1 MTGLTKAYLAELGAG
16 ESTDEVGGTQVPV
29 QFNPGSLR
37 VQIANRS
44 AGGQQAGAQARQRAG
59 TGEMQVSFDLVF
71 DTADEAPQGSPAR
84 SVNVLDKTKAVERF
98 VRPRGPGA
106 GQESPPRVAFVWG
119 GFQVQ
124 GIMES
129 ANIDLDFFD
138 AEGVPLRAK
147 VAVTIKGQDPSYRYT
162 PASGQA
168 GGSTRNPS
176 GQRPPTRDR
185 DLPPGAPGTSGSG
198 AAAQRV
204 VQALPGESL
213 AQLAARNGLSPQDWR
228 LLGQGIG
235 QAVQQGLGGG
245 APAGLTAPQGIG
257 QAVHQAL
264 REVAVPPASA
274 GGASGRS
281 AQGRD
286 PARTTAGLPLTTTAP
301 RRSADG
307 PTRQGQALAQQ
318 GGLGAVI
325 DQQRHSGHQSQAGQR
340 LGAFGLDGTATAD
353 VSDRPWAQGVPMRP
367 RIGSGDTA
375 AGPRAQRPAGQAPA
389 SAFARGSAAASA
401 TPTTTPPAR
410 RSACGCGSRRR

>member
-16 ESTDEVGGTQVPV
+16 ESTEEVGGTQVPV

-37 VQIANRS
+37 VQVANRS

-71 DTADEAPQGSPAR
+71 DTADEAPEGNPAR
-84 SVNVLDKTKAVERF
+84 SVNVLDKTRAVERF

-162 PASGQA
+162 PASGQTA
-168 GGSTRNPS
+168 GSTRPPA
-176 GQRPPTRDR
+176 GQRRAPGDH
-185 DLPPGAPGTSGSG
+185 DLPPGAPGTRGSN
-198 AAAQRV
+198 AAAKRV
-204 VQALPGESL
+204 VQALPGESP
-213 AQLAARNGLSPQDWR
+213 AQLAARNGLAPQDWR
-228 LLGQGIG
+228 LLGERIG
-235 QAVQQGLGGG
+235 QAMGSNQPPPI
-245 APAGLTAPQGIG
+245 APGFGEAAR
-257 QAVHQAL
+257 QAL
-264 REVAVPPASA
+264 RELSLPASPPAGTA
-274 GGASGRS
+274 DGRS

-340 LGAFGLDGTATAD
+340 LGAFGLDSSATAD

-375 AGPRAQRPAGQAPA
+375 SGPRAQRPAGQAPA
-389 SAFARGSAAASA
+389 SPFARGAAAASA
-401 TPTTTPPAR
+401 VPTTTPPAR
-410 RSACGCGSRRR
+410 RSACGCGTRRR

>member
-16 ESTDEVGGTQVPV
+16 ESTEEVGGTQVPV

-71 DTADEAPQGSPAR
+71 DTADEAPQGDPPR

-124 GIMES
+124 GVMES

-168 GGSTRNPS
+168 GGSTRTPA
-176 GQRPPTRDR
+176 GQRAASRDH

-198 AAAQRV
+198 AAPKRV
-204 VQALPGESL
+204 VQALPGESP
-213 AQLAARNGLSPQDWR
+213 AQLAARNGLAPQDWR
-228 LLGQGIG
+228 LLGERIGRAMQPGIG
-235 QAVQQGLGGG
+235 PSI
-245 APAGLTAPQGIG
+245 APGFGEAAR
-257 QAVHQAL
+257 QAL
-264 REVAVPPASA
+264 REVAIPPASG

-286 PARTTAGLPLTTTAP
+286 PARTTSGLPLTTAAS

-325 DQQRHSGHQSQAGQR
+325 DQQRQSGHQSQAGRR
-340 LGAFGLDGTATAD
+340 LGAFGLDGAASAD

-375 AGPRAQRPAGQAPA
+375 SGPRAQRPAGQAPA
-389 SAFARGSAAASA
+389 SAFAHGAAAASA
-401 TPTTTPPAR
+401 VPTTTPSAR
-410 RSACGCGSRRR
+410 RSGCGCGSRRR